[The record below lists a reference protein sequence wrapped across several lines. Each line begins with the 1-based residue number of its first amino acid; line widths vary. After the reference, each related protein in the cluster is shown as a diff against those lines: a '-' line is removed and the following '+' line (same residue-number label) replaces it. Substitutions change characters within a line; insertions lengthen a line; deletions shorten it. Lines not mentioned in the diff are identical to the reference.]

1 MSFNDKYTILKNLFG
16 YDTFRPGQER
26 MIDDILS
33 GRDCFAVMPTGAGKS
48 CCYQIPALMLPGITL
63 VVSPLISLMKDQ
75 VTALKQLGVAAAYLN
90 SSLTQ
95 RQFDLALSNA
105 RYGLYKIIYVAPER
119 LLTQGFLDFASS
131 VEISLLAVDEA
142 HCVSQWGQDFRPS
155 YLDIPEF
162 ISSLSKRPTVAA
174 FTATATEQVRED
186 VVKYLGLC
194 NPDVM
199 VTGFDRD
206 NLYYEVA
213 QPNNKYSALLDYIRT
228 HKSDRGIV
236 YCSTRKTVDDL
247 YSKLTAD
254 GISVGRYHAGM
265 DDEERRS
272 NQEDFTYDRIDV
284 IAATNAFGMGI
295 DKPDIRYVIHYNMP
309 KNPESYYQEAGRA
322 GRDGAAAE
330 CILFYS
336 GQDVIIGKFLIENSS
351 EGADLDEKTLAE
363 LRERDLKRLDLMVD
377 YCLTPGCLRHFIL
390 EYFGETQQR
399 SGNCGNCANCLGK
412 YKTTDVTKE
421 AGIALKFL
429 HRFNENGFGF
439 GIGASNLAD
448 ALKGN
453 RTDAVKRLGLDE
465 EIYYGALSLM
475 PLADIRRLIDTLVSR
490 GLLEYST
497 GKYRTLE
504 IGDEKLKKDDK
515 IYIKNDPRYQSKGS
529 AKKTAEVV
537 PLPRDG
543 SAAALDDAEI
553 RKTDLFE
560 RLRALRKKLS
570 DNRGIPPY
578 MVFSDKT
585 LIEIVKKS
593 PLDREQFLSCSGVGQ
608 NKYRQFGEDFIA
620 EIRSF
625 LSDREPKRKS

>member
-1 MSFNDKYTILKNLFG
+1 MSFHDKFTILKNLFG
-16 YDTFRPGQER
+16 YNSFRPGQER

-90 SSLTQ
+90 SSLTP

-131 VEISLLAVDEA
+131 VDISLLAVDEA

-162 ISSLSKRPTVAA
+162 INFLAKRPTVAA

-186 VVKYLGLC
+186 IVKYLGLC
-194 NPDVM
+194 DPDIM

-213 QPNNKYSALLDYIRT
+213 QPGNKYSALLSYIRA

-236 YCSTRKTVDDL
+236 YCSTRKTVDEL
-247 YSKLTAD
+247 YTKLTAD
-254 GISVGRYHAGM
+254 GISAGRYHAGM
-265 DDEERRS
+265 DDEERRQ

-295 DKPDIRYVIHYNMP
+295 DKSDIRYVIHYNMP

-322 GRDGAAAE
+322 GRDGAPAE
-330 CILFYS
+330 CILYYS
-336 GQDVIIGKFLIENSS
+336 GQDVIIDKFLIDNST
-351 EGADLDEKTLAE
+351 EGSDLDEKTLTE
-363 LRERDLKRLDLMVD
+363 LRERDYKRLELMVE
-377 YCLTPGCLRHFIL
+377 YCMTPDCLRRFIL
-390 EYFGETQQR
+390 EYFGETKHKPG
-399 SGNCGNCANCLGK
+399 SCGNCANCLGK
-412 YKTTDVTKE
+412 YKTTEVTKE
-421 AGIALKFL
+421 AVIALKFIKE
-429 HRFNENGFGF
+429 FNENDFSF

-448 ALKGN
+448 ALKGS

-465 EIYYGALSLM
+465 ETHYSALSHM

-490 GLLEYST
+490 GFLRYSQ

-504 IGDEKLKKDDK
+504 IGAEKLKRGEK
-515 IYIKNDPRYQSKGS
+515 IYIKNDPRYQGKAGA
-529 AKKTAEVV
+529 AKTGETI

-543 SAAALDDAEI
+543 SAAASLDDAEI

-585 LIEIVKKS
+585 LIEIVKKT
-593 PLDREQFLSCSGVGQ
+593 PRDREQFLSCSGVGQ
-608 NKYRQFGEDFIA
+608 NKYQQFGEEFIR
-620 EIRSF
+620 EIRSY
-625 LSDREPKRKS
+625 LSEQSQSKT

>member
-1 MSFNDKYTILKNLFG
+1 MSYNEKYSILKNLFG
-16 YDTFRPGQER
+16 YDSFRPGQER
-26 MIDDILS
+26 MIDDILT
-33 GRDCFAVMPTGAGKS
+33 GQDCFAVMPTGAGKS

-90 SSLTQ
+90 SSLTP

-155 YLDIPEF
+155 YLEIQDF
-162 ISSLSKRPTVAA
+162 INLLAKRPTVAA

-186 VVKYLGLC
+186 VVKYLGLI

-213 QPNNKYSALLDYIRT
+213 QPGNKYSALLGYIRSR
-228 HKSDRGIV
+228 KSDRGIV
-236 YCSTRKTVDDL
+236 YCSTRKTVDEL
-247 YSKLTAD
+247 FSKLTAD

-265 DDEERRS
+265 DDEERRI
-272 NQEDFTYDRIDV
+272 NQDNFTYDRIDV

-295 DKPDIRYVIHYNMP
+295 DKSDIRYVIHYNMP

-322 GRDGAAAE
+322 GRDGAPAE
-330 CILFYS
+330 CILYYS
-336 GQDVIIGKFLIENSS
+336 GQDVIIDKFLIENST
-351 EGADLDEKTLAE
+351 EGSDLDEKTLAE
-363 LRERDLKRLDLMVD
+363 LKERDFKRLELMVE
-377 YCLTPGCLRHFIL
+377 YCMTPDCLRRYIL
-390 EYFGETQQR
+390 EYFGETDR
-399 SGNCGNCANCLGK
+399 KPDNCGNCANCMGK
-412 YKTTDVTKE
+412 YKTADVTKE
-421 AGIALKFL
+421 AGVVLKFL
-429 HRFNENGFGF
+429 KEFNENGFGF

-448 ALKGN
+448 ALKGS
-453 RTDAVKRLGLDE
+453 RTDAVKRLNLDE
-465 EIYYGALSLM
+465 EPGYSALSQM
-475 PLADIRRLIDTLVSR
+475 PLADIRRIIDTLVSR
-490 GLLEYST
+490 EYLEYSQ

-504 IGDEKLKKDDK
+504 IGAVKLKKGDK
-515 IYIKNDPRYQSKGS
+515 IYIKNDPRYQG
-529 AKKTAEVV
+529 KTGETI
-537 PLPRDG
+537 PLPRG
-543 SAAALDDAEI
+543 KSAASLDDEEI
-553 RKTDLFE
+553 RKTELFE

-593 PLDREQFLSCSGVGQ
+593 PTNGEQFLSCSGVGQ
-608 NKYRQFGEDFIA
+608 NKYQQFGEEFVR
-620 EIRSF
+620 EIQSY
-625 LSDREPKRKS
+625 LSEQSKSKT